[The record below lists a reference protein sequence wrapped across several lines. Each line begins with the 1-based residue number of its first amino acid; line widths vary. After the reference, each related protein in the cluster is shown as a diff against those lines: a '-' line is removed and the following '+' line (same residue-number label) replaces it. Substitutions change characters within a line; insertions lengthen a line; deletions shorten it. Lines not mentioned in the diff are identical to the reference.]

1 MPTKAEKERDARI
14 AARQQEAKKK
24 NDEKVAKEKKLKE
37 RLTLSLKTTIP
48 ERANKLKGRII
59 VDVINVIQAKL
70 AQAAGFSAVC
80 ALEILPATMQTQ
92 KISRMCDP
100 RVTKSIADSVLIPV
114 IAKVSIGHDI
124 EAEVAVEVGANFIEE
139 SEFAIG
145 TGASAVYMEGKDK
158 FPVPV
163 ICGVSSL
170 ADCLKRHKEG
180 ASILRIKHTSQ
191 VRVDATLVILNSIA
205 NDLKKYQDNAELR
218 ATWLGLHELVEADFE
233 FLKGAKDIS
242 PLRIYAYGG
251 ICTPR
256 DVALMMHMH
265 CAGVFVDNSVFT
277 SDNPRKRLKAM
288 AQAVECYDKIDKIIE
303 LSIGTAER
311 II

>member
-24 NDEKVAKEKKLKE
+24 NDEKDAKEKRLKE

-80 ALEILPATMQTQ
+80 ALEILPATMQAR
-92 KISRMCDP
+92 KMSRMCDP
-100 RVTKSIADSVLIPV
+100 RVTRSIADSVLIPV
-114 IAKVSIGHDI
+114 VAKIAIGHDI
-124 EAEVAVEVGANFIEE
+124 EADVAIKAGANFVDE
-139 SEFAIG
+139 SEFAIM
-145 TGASAVYMEGKDK
+145 GALPTIYIDNKGDI
-158 FPVPV
+158 PVPV

-180 ASILRIKHTSQ
+180 ASILRIRQASQ
-191 VRVDATLVILNSIA
+191 VRVDATVVILNTID
-205 NDLKKYQDNAELR
+205 NELKRYQDNAELR
-218 ATWLGLHELVEADFE
+218 ATWLGLHGLVEADFA
-233 FLKGAKDIS
+233 FLKDAENIS

-288 AQAVECYDKIDKIIE
+288 AQAVECYGNIEKIID
-303 LSIGTAER
+303 LSVGTAER
-311 II
+311 I